1 MAALEKELV
10 TYQRELSNLLAD
22 EGKFVLIQGD
32 NVVERFDTYD
42 DALKVGYQTF
52 KLGPFLVKQI
62 TRIEPSAN
70 FNRRFFDPCPA

>member
-1 MAALEKELV
+1 
-10 TYQRELSNLLAD
+10 
-22 EGKFVLIQGD
+22 LIHGD